1 MQAQRMILGLS
12 GWKRRLDGRMVLE
25 MSDSVASP
33 MLLTVSSAAVASSNA
48 LLASCDIPNNNN

>member
-1 MQAQRMILGLS
+1 MILGLS

-48 LLASCDIPNNNN
+48 LLASCDIPNK